1 MLELA
6 EKRRVE
12 RELGSP
18 DLAQVCW
25 VCVPAGGFTGS
36 AVGQQR
42 TLGSEEGRAARRD
55 RGM

>member
-6 EKRRVE
+6 EERRVE

-18 DLAQVCW
+18 DSAQVGW
-25 VCVPAGGFTGS
+25 VCVPAGGLVGS
-36 AVGQQR
+36 ALEQQR
-42 TLGSEEGRAARRD
+42 TLESEAGRAARRD